1 MLRTIRWTICG
12 PSRLRSAAA
21 ARDRP
26 DASGTYYEDDGLTE
40 AWREGGWRKTRIEL
54 KTGEACTLTLTPEGS
69 YPTAVQRVML
79 DLIHPGK
86 APFWVS
92 RGDAML
98 PQYLDQ
104 RRFASAE
111 TGWYYNPGLQS
122 VQIKYTDFSRRIN
135 SPSRLSPMTCW
146 GCKRLAC

>member
-1 MLRTIRWTICG
+1 MLADNQMDNLRTQQVTDL
-12 PSRLRSAAA
+12 RLLLAT
-21 ARDRP
+21 DR

-54 KTGEACTLTLTPEGS
+54 KTGEACTLTLTPEGD

-104 RRFASAE
+104 RRFAAAE

-122 VQIKYTDFSRRIN
+122 VQIKYTDFSRPDQFTISFEPN
-135 SPSRLSPMTCW
+135 DLLGM
-146 GCKRLAC
+146 

>member
-1 MLRTIRWTICG
+1 
-12 PSRLRSAAA
+12 
-21 ARDRP
+21 
-26 DASGTYYEDDGLTE
+26 
-40 AWREGGWRKTRIEL
+40 
-54 KTGEACTLTLTPEGS
+54 
-69 YPTAVQRVML
+69 ML

-104 RRFASAE
+104 RRFAAAE

-122 VQIKYTDFSRRIN
+122 VQIKYTDFSRSDQFIISFEPN
-135 SPSRLSPMTCW
+135 ALLGM
-146 GCKRLAC
+146 